1 LHFDTPGSFCRV
13 SFQHEPAFP
22 AFAGNVHLVGN
33 QRDTESALWAL
44 RLRKGG
50 TNGMVPFVG
59 LRRPF
64 SPQAER
70 LLEETMS
77 KKSKAV
83 ASEPVG
89 IVIATGQTVPSA
101 PRVRAYFWFEESP
114 TAGQEEGE
122 K

>member
-1 LHFDTPGSFCRV
+1 MG
-13 SFQHEPAFP
+13 EP
-22 AFAGNVHLVGN
+22 
-33 QRDTESALWAL
+33 
-44 RLRKGG
+44 
-50 TNGMVPFVG
+50 NGMVPFVG

-70 LLEETMS
+70 LVEETMS

-89 IVIATGQTVPSA
+89 IVIATGQSVASP
-101 PRVRAYFWFEESP
+101 PRVRAYFWFEEIP
-114 TAGQEEGE
+114 AAGQEEIE